1 MSELRQNFNSLPP
14 RLAPKVPFMNIIM
27 VGVTG
32 SGKSTFLR
40 TFTTALN
47 NRNTMSDRYR
57 ACPIEGREE
66 SATKKVRY
74 NNVHFFKLQ

>member
-1 MSELRQNFNSLPP
+1 MSELRQNFTSLPL
-14 RLAPKVPFMNIIM
+14 RLTPKVPFINIIM

-32 SGKSTFLR
+32 SGKSTLLR

-57 ACPIEGREE
+57 ACPLEGREE
-66 SATKKVRY
+66 SATKRVRY
-74 NNVHFFKLQ
+74 NKPNFFKLQ